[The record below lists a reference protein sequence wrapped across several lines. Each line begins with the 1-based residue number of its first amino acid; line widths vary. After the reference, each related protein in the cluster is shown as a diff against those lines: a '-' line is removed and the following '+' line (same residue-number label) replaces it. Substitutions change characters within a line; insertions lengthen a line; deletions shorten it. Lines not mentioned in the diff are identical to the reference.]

1 VITIL
6 VCSTLLA
13 RDACV
18 EKAAF
23 SVTRTPVVK
32 GMLCEI
38 SAPQFIAASGLLDPD
53 GDGDIDD
60 GIYAKIVCPR

>member
-1 VITIL
+1 LITIL

-13 RDACV
+13 RDACI
-18 EKAAF
+18 EEAAF
-23 SVTRTPVVK
+23 SVTRAPIVAGIK
-32 GMLCEI
+32 CEI

-60 GIYAKIVCPR
+60 GIYAKIMCPR

>member
-1 VITIL
+1 MITIL

-13 RDACV
+13 RDACID
-18 EKAAF
+18 EAAF
-23 SVTRTPVVK
+23 SVTRTPIVP
-32 GMLCEI
+32 GIMCEI

-53 GDGDIDD
+53 GDGDLDD

>member
-1 VITIL
+1 MITIL
-6 VCSTLLA
+6 VCSSLLA

-23 SVTRTPVVK
+23 SVTRTPVVA
-32 GMLCEI
+32 GIMCEI
-38 SAPQFIAASGLLDPD
+38 SGPQFIAASGLLDPD
-53 GDGDIDD
+53 GDGDLDD